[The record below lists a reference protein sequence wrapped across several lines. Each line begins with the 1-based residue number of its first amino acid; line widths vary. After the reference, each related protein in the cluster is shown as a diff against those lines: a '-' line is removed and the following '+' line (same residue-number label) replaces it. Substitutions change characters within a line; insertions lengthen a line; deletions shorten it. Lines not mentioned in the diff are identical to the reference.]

1 MQGWLIEI
9 SGLGNPHITSL
20 QWGAASSLGRAPK
33 FAPTHLD
40 VPCTRPTC
48 SVASGLALGSYALSE
63 VRLRRGMGTDLAFLL
78 DVCSCVVVFG
88 MWAVRR
94 RGRRRGGGGGGSEP
108 RKFHGNDSVF
118 FASGFVGARSFSD
131 KCLENVCICSV
142 FCVST
147 VQSAAIYSFSGLR
160 DMGGFLDDI
169 VFRAAALK
177 KVFLHSLCR
186 RLPCQ
191 KLQYLYLVG
200 QRVPTATA
208 SFQPMH
214 N

>member
-1 MQGWLIEI
+1 MKSQERGTPTLQVF
-9 SGLGNPHITSL
+9 SGVL
-20 QWGAASSLGRAPK
+20 QAASGGDPS

-63 VRLRRGMGTDLAFLL
+63 VRLRSGMGTDLAFLL
-78 DVCSCVVVFG
+78 DVCSYVVVFG

-94 RGRRRGGGGGGSEP
+94 RGRRRGGGGGGGGSEP
-108 RKFHGNDSVF
+108 REIHGNYSVF
-118 FASGFVGARSFSD
+118 FASGFVGARSLSN
-131 KCLENVCICSV
+131 KCLENLCICSV